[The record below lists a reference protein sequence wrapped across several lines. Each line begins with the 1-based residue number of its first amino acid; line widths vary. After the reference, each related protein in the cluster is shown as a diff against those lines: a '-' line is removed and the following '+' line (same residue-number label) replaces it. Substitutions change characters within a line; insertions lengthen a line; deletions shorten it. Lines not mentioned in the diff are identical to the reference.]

1 MITFDVDEV
10 TPVLDRKPFVKLAL
24 DTMLEAKVLAT
35 SDGVDRCVAPAVL
48 AAYGGMN
55 GLVVTVHTSFGEHRP
70 LTLSPDAI
78 WLAILQG
85 FSIHLSVEGE
95 NLRKRFV
102 EFEGQRTLT
111 VKVDGSER
119 WHEVLDQFRTAV
131 AGQMN
136 PGLVTA
142 MTERFSTTS
151 DDDHTAHVI
160 ATMSAFS
167 RYFDYEMVGICGIPS
182 VTLTGT
188 AADWVKL
195 RDRFRVL
202 AEFDLQWWAKRV
214 ETVLGQFIETA
225 NGRPDRRFWQSI
237 YKPKSAYGGERI
249 TGWLPA
255 LFPYLEQSPGQFVR
269 NDSGF
274 KHWVHEPIAPAAL
287 PAGLS
292 SAQVRWNPR
301 LLTLFSGFLGA
312 KQLDDGSLSPLVGW
326 AIGESSTNRLF
337 DRLASKFQFELPQPE
352 ASWRNSMGTVP
363 GLLSQFSNRFGKG
376 VLFNGQLT
384 LHGPPGTRLQNHF
397 DWRKSDSALIPVVAT
412 QAGEEIVCVEQFGLV
427 IGNLVSGE
435 LIVWTGR
442 REQRLMKDFVLLLPD
457 REARPPFTVIA
468 NSLLEFYQRLANAT
482 SFPPWE
488 TKGTW
493 SPPEQ
498 R

>member
-1 MITFDVDEV
+1 MITFDVDQV
-10 TPVLDRKPFVKLAL
+10 VPVLDRKPAVNLAL
-24 DTMLEAKVLAT
+24 DTMLEAQVLAT
-35 SDGVDRCVAPAVL
+35 SEGVDRCVAPAVL

-55 GLVVTVHTSFGEHRP
+55 GLVVTVHTAFGEHRP
-70 LTLSPDAI
+70 LTLSPDAV

-95 NLRKRFV
+95 KLRKRFV
-102 EFEGQRTLT
+102 EFEGQRTLVVT
-111 VKVDGSER
+111 VDETET
-119 WHEVLDQFRTAV
+119 WHQVLEQFRRAV

-142 MTERFSTTS
+142 MTDRFSTTS

-167 RYFDYEMVGICGIPS
+167 RFFDYELVGICGIPA

-202 AEFDLQWWAKRV
+202 AEFDLQWWSRRL
-214 ETVLGQFIETA
+214 EPVLGKLIESA
-225 NGRPDRRFWQSI
+225 QGSPDVRFWRSL

-255 LFPYLEQSPGQFVR
+255 LFPYLEVSPGQFVR

-301 LLTLFSGFLGA
+301 LLTLFSGFFGA

-326 AIGESSTNRLF
+326 AIGEAPIDALF
-337 DRLASKFQFELPQPE
+337 DKLASKFQFEPPQPD
-352 ASWRNSMGTVP
+352 ASWRNGMGPVP

-376 VLFNGQLT
+376 VLFDGALT
-384 LHGPPGTRLQNHF
+384 LHGAPAPAEDNKVSWQRP
-397 DWRKSDSALIPVVAT
+397 DSPHIPLVSTWWGEIQAVQEFGVV
-412 QAGEEIVCVEQFGLV
+412 V
-427 IGNLVSGE
+427 GNLAGGE

-442 REQRLMKDFVLLLPD
+442 REQRVMKEFVLLLPS
-457 REARPPFTVIA
+457 REAKPPFTVIA

-493 SPPEQ
+493 SPPEK
-498 R
+498 

>member
-10 TPVLDRKPFVKLAL
+10 VPVLDRKPAVNLAL
-24 DTMLEAKVLAT
+24 DTMLEAQVLAT
-35 SDGVDRCVAPAVL
+35 SEGVDRCVAPAVL
-48 AAYGGMN
+48 AASGGMN
-55 GLVVTVHTSFGEHRP
+55 GLVVTVHTAFAEHRP
-70 LTLSPDAI
+70 LTLSPDAV

-111 VKVDGSER
+111 VTVDGNES
-119 WHEVLDQFRTAV
+119 WHQVLEQFRAAV
-131 AGQMN
+131 AGHMN

-142 MTERFSTTS
+142 MTERFSTTT

-167 RYFDYEMVGICGIPS
+167 RFFDYEMLSICGIPS
-182 VTLTGT
+182 VTLLGT
-188 AADWVKL
+188 PDDWVKL

-214 ETVLGQFIETA
+214 EPVLGQFIETA
-225 NGRPDRRFWQSI
+225 SGRPDRNFWQSI
-237 YKPKSAYGGERI
+237 YKPKSAYGGEVI

-255 LFPYLEQSPGQFVR
+255 LFPYLEQSPGQFLR
-269 NDSGF
+269 NDSGT

-292 SAQVRWNPR
+292 SAQVRQNAR

-326 AIGESSTNRLF
+326 AIGESPIEVVF
-337 DRLASKFQFELPQPE
+337 DKLASKFQFEAPNAQ
-352 ASWRNSMGTVP
+352 ASWRNLMSKVP
-363 GLLSQFSNRFGKG
+363 GLLSQFSSRFGKG
-376 VLFNGQLT
+376 VLFEGALII
-384 LHGPPGTRLQNHF
+384 HAPPIREEGPLDSSSPEVELSGRPGTFNRC
-397 DWRKSDSALIPVVAT
+397 PGVV
-412 QAGEEIVCVEQFGLV
+412 L
-427 IGNLVSGE
+427 GNLADGA
-435 LIVWTGR
+435 LIVWTSR
-442 REQRLMKDFVLLLPD
+442 VEQGQQKEAVLLLQS
-457 REARPPFTVIA
+457 REARPPHTLIA

-493 SPPEQ
+493 SRPEKGQ
-498 R
+498 KNR

>member
-10 TPVLDRKPFVKLAL
+10 APVLDRKPAAKLAL

-35 SDGVDRCVAPAVL
+35 SDGVDHCVDPAVL
-48 AAYGGMN
+48 GARGGMN
-55 GLVVTVHTSFGEHRP
+55 GLVVTVHTAFAEHRP

-78 WLAILQG
+78 WLAVLQG

-111 VKVDGSER
+111 VTVDGTES
-119 WHEVLDQFRTAV
+119 WHDVLDEFRKAV

-142 MTERFSTTS
+142 MIERFSTTS

-167 RYFDYEMVGICGIPS
+167 RYFDYEMVTVCGIPS
-182 VTLTGT
+182 VTLLGT
-188 AADWVKL
+188 ADDWVKL

-214 ETVLGQFIETA
+214 NTVLAQLIESA
-225 NGRPDRRFWQSI
+225 KGRPDRRFWQSI
-237 YKPKSAYGGERI
+237 YKPETHYGGDRI

-255 LFPYLEQSPGQFVR
+255 LFPYLEQSPGQFAR

-287 PAGLS
+287 PAGFS
-292 SAQVRWNPR
+292 SAQVRQDDR
-301 LLTLFSGFLGA
+301 LLTFFSGFLGA

-326 AIGESSTNRLF
+326 AIGEAPIDVLF
-337 DRLASKFQFELPQPE
+337 DKLASKFQFEPPQPD
-352 ASWRNSMGTVP
+352 ASWRNDMGTVP

-376 VLFNGQLT
+376 VLFDGALT
-384 LHGPPGTRLQNHF
+384 LHGAPAAAEDNKVSWQRPDGPH
-397 DWRKSDSALIPVVAT
+397 IPLVST
-412 QAGEEIVCVEQFGLV
+412 WWGEIQAVQEFGVIV
-427 IGNLVSGE
+427 GNLASGE

-442 REQRLMKDFVLLLPD
+442 REQRVMKELVLLLPS
-457 REARPPFTVIA
+457 REAKPPFTVIA

-488 TKGTW
+488 PKGTW
-493 SPPEQ
+493 SPPEE
-498 R
+498 

>member
-10 TPVLDRKPFVKLAL
+10 TPVLDRKPAVKLAL
-24 DTMLEAKVLAT
+24 DTMLEAQVLAT
-35 SDGVDRCVAPAVL
+35 SEGVDRCIAPAVL

-55 GLVVTVHTSFGEHRP
+55 GLVVTVHTAFGEHRP
-70 LTLSPDAI
+70 LTLSPDAL

-111 VKVDGSER
+111 VSVDGTES
-119 WHEVLDQFRTAV
+119 WHDVLEQFRTAV
-131 AGQMN
+131 TGQMN

-151 DDDHTAHVI
+151 DDDHTAHII

-167 RYFDYEMVGICGIPS
+167 RFFDYEMVGICGIPS

-202 AEFDLQWWAKRV
+202 AEFDLQWWSRRL
-214 ETVLGQFIETA
+214 EPVLGKLIESA
-225 NGRPDRRFWQSI
+225 QGKPDVRFWQSL

-274 KHWVHEPIAPAAL
+274 EHWVHEPIAPSSL

-292 SAQVRWNPR
+292 SAQVRQNPR

-326 AIGESSTNRLF
+326 AIGESSIDMLF
-337 DRLASKFQFELPQPE
+337 DKLASKFQFDPPQAG
-352 ASWRNSMGTVP
+352 ASWWNVIVP

-376 VLFNGQLT
+376 VLFDRALT
-384 LHGPPGTRLQNHF
+384 LHGAPAAPAEIGWQRP
-397 DWRKSDSALIPVVAT
+397 DSPAIPLVVSGE
-412 QAGEEIVCVEQFGLV
+412 AGELQVVRQFGLV
-427 IGNLVSGE
+427 IGNLATGE

-442 REQRLMKDFVLLLPD
+442 REQRAMKEFVLLL
-457 REARPPFTVIA
+457 RSRQARAPFNVIA

-493 SPPEQ
+493 SPPEE
-498 R
+498 